1 MAACRNGHPL
11 TPTNVY
17 RRPADASVRCQQCR
31 REAVARYKAR
41 RRGRPDPTADF
52 ERQLLR
58 LAANG
63 ATDQEIADRIGVS
76 LGKVTWAW
84 RRLKRELGGRDRT
97 HTVVLAIRS
106 RRISLADVP
115 DRRVQQAR
123 ERATGP
129 LSRPNGAPVD
139 SGPSGVE
146 NASEAHSPAS
156 RPTNQ
161 TKAA

>member
-1 MAACRNGHPL
+1 MNTCRNGHPL

-41 RRGRPDPTADF
+41 RRGVPAPGGDF

-63 ATDQEIADRIGVS
+63 ATDREIADWTGVS

-97 HTVVLAIRS
+97 HTVILAIRS
-106 RRISLADVP
+106 RRITLADVP
-115 DRRVQQAR
+115 DRKPQ
-123 ERATGP
+123 
-129 LSRPNGAPVD
+129 
-139 SGPSGVE
+139 
-146 NASEAHSPAS
+146 EAA
-156 RPTNQ
+156 
-161 TKAA
+161 

>member
-11 TPTNVY
+11 TAANTYRSPTD
-17 RRPADASVRCQQCR
+17 PTPRCQQCR

-52 ERQLLR
+52 ERQMLR
-58 LAANG
+58 HAANG
-63 ATDQEIADRIGVS
+63 ATDQEIADRTGVS

-84 RRLKRELGGRDRT
+84 RRLKAELGGRDRT

-115 DRRVQQAR
+115 DRKAQRAQQAPC
-123 ERATGP
+123 AP
-129 LSRPNGAPVD
+129 ASRPRSAAAD

-146 NASEAHSPAS
+146 NASEAHSPATHPNN
-156 RPTNQ
+156 RTN
-161 TKAA
+161 AA